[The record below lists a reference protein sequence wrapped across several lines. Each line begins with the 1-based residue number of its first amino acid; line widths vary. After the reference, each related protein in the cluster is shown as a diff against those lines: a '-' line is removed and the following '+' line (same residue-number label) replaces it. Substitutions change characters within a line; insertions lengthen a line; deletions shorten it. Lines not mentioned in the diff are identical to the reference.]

1 MTPWRIRS
9 LLSLSIVLSTAV
21 ARWRAPAC
29 RYPSSTSF
37 VMTAKD
43 ATRRSK
49 RITTPPMRHPPTSPE
64 GYFSRLCRKSLS
76 RSGPFGTGLTRTRSR
91 LAQEEVFHDEL
102 PFAGDERTTANRA
115 SYFESDG
122 LRPRFGFDDL
132 VKRVAAWAELSR
144 RHLLECL
151 RHRHPPQISRS
162 LSTPIRDM
170 AMANPEVCVVPIVE
184 VRPRFSMT
192 SSVVMLRVQTRLVSA
207 SDFRERPP
215 REKSPG
221 VVACAGFCLS
231 VSMVASKAETW
242 ILPWRRPPTLLFVR

>member
-122 LRPRFGFDDL
+122 LRP
-132 VKRVAAWAELSR
+132 A
-144 RHLLECL
+144 
-151 RHRHPPQISRS
+151 
-162 LSTPIRDM
+162 
-170 AMANPEVCVVPIVE
+170 
-184 VRPRFSMT
+184 
-192 SSVVMLRVQTRLVSA
+192 SA
-207 SDFRERPP
+207 
-215 REKSPG
+215 
-221 VVACAGFCLS
+221 LT
-231 VSMVASKAETW
+231 TW
-242 ILPWRRPPTLLFVR
+242 